1 MMKLTPKQEK
11 RFAALA
17 TKMGIDVVDAESICR
32 CASATWNSI
41 GYDCLEANGG
51 KDMRRS
57 EVIEVVMDA
66 NFMSTGDSRKH
77 LTAPAMALLQSYQHS
92 DDITAL
98 LKEFEF
104 VHAFYGM

>member
-1 MMKLTPKQEK
+1 MMKHTPKQEK

-32 CASATWNSI
+32 CASGIWDYI
-41 GYDCLEANGG
+41 GFDCLEANGG

-66 NFMSTGDSRKH
+66 SHMTTGDSRKR
-77 LTAPAMALLQSYQHS
+77 LTAPALALLQSYQHS
-92 DDITAL
+92 DDIAAL

-104 VHAFYGM
+104 THALYGM